1 LPKARYLRRSDRVVI
16 FPVYIDSSKTRGEGR
31 KVSKTKGIQSPRLS
45 ELAGACSALGYDFL
59 VEESASHPREPT
71 ESTGVVRVLKKG
83 RKAEMLERIA
93 AQIKRSRSEKTEKVK
108 DK

>member
-1 LPKARYLRRSDRVVI
+1 
-16 FPVYIDSSKTRGEGR
+16 
-31 KVSKTKGIQSPRLS
+31 
-45 ELAGACSALGYDFL
+45 
-59 VEESASHPREPT
+59 
-71 ESTGVVRVLKKG
+71 LKKG